1 MREAIILIVAIATAA
16 TLAAFVTQTLRRRD
30 RVRSRLEAASG
41 FAPEPTFVRA
51 ANPAYHSRSWFLEP
65 RRLGSALV
73 YAAVAISVHVA
84 FDVVGIALA
93 VGVVAAVAAYF
104 LIDTKLLRSE
114 LAVEEQ
120 LADAIDLI
128 VSALRAGVTLIDS
141 IDAAATEARGTLRK
155 ILDETIG
162 RLRLGDHPPT
172 VFSDLGRVVP
182 LESFRLFGFILAVQ
196 WQAGGSLAATLS
208 SVGRSIRDR
217 LDVVRRVRAQA
228 AEAQFSVIGILGIV
242 YLVAALLYRA
252 DPQRIREFMQWTPG
266 VALTIAAIV
275 MQALGLLWMRRL
287 SSIPL

>member
-1 MREAIILIVAIATAA
+1 MRDAVVWIAAIVAAVALTTYVVRA
-16 TLAAFVTQTLRRRD
+16 LARRD

-41 FAPEPTFVRA
+41 FAAESAYVRA
-51 ANPAYHSRSWFLEP
+51 ASPAAISRNRILEP
-65 RRLGSALV
+65 RRVGSALV
-73 YAAVAISVHVA
+73 YAAVAIAVHLA

-93 VGVVAAVAAYF
+93 VGAVAAVAAYF

-128 VSALRAGVTLIDS
+128 VSALRAGVTLVDS
-141 IDAAATEARGTLRK
+141 IDAAATEARGSLRR

-162 RLRLGDHPPT
+162 RLKLGDHPPT
-172 VFSDLGRVVP
+172 VFGDLGRAVP

-242 YLVAALLYRA
+242 YLVAALLYRS

-266 VALTIAAIV
+266 VALTIAAIA

>member
-1 MREAIILIVAIATAA
+1 MSDGIVLSVAIAAAAALTALVA
-16 TLAAFVTQTLRRRD
+16 QAMKRRD
-30 RVRSRLEAASG
+30 RVRGRLEAASG
-41 FAPEPTFVRA
+41 FAVDPVSVRA
-51 ANPAYHSRSWFLEP
+51 GGRLIETRGRLLEP
-65 RRLGSALV
+65 RRIGSALAF
-73 YAAVAISVHVA
+73 AAVAIGVYVA

-93 VGVVAAVAAYF
+93 IGAVAAVATYF
-104 LIDTKLLRSE
+104 LIDTKVLRGE
-114 LAVEEQ
+114 LALEEQ

-141 IDAAATEARGTLRK
+141 IDAAATEARGALRRV
-155 ILDETIG
+155 LDDTIG
-162 RLRLGDHPPT
+162 RLKLGDHPPS
-172 VFSDLGRVVP
+172 VFGDLGRVVP

-242 YLVAALLYRA
+242 YLVAALLYRS